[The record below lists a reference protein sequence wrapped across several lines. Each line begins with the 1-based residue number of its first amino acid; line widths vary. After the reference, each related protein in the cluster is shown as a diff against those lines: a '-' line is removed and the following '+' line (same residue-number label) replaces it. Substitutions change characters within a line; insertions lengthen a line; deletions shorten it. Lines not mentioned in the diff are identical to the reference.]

1 MNIKELH
8 TIFRDYPVICTDSRN
23 IVPDSIFFALKGENF
38 DGNRFVKQSL
48 DSGCAFA
55 VSDSIDNEGID
66 GCIIVENV
74 LKTLQ
79 DLAEYHRLEFDI
91 PVLAI
96 TGTNGKTTTKELI
109 NAVLSRKYETV
120 CTAGN
125 LNNHIGVPLTLL
137 NVNEKTEIVIVE
149 MGANHSGEI
158 ATLCEIAHPEIGLI
172 TNIGKAHL
180 EGFGSEEGVRKTKG
194 ELYDYVEKNRGVIF
208 YNADDE
214 TLETMAENTMETTL
228 VKYGKTVT
236 GAKID
241 SDSTL
246 LGFSTVEPELNVNT
260 CLVGEYNLNN
270 VLAAIA
276 VGKYFDVPDTEIV
289 VALAEYKPTANRS
302 QLIKIASNTVI
313 MDAYNANPSS
323 MEAAISNFAK
333 LKAENKLLILGDMLE
348 LGDNS
353 LSEHRRITEIIK
365 KHGLWN
371 KGKVILI
378 GRTFSQLNE
387 EIAISFPTKS
397 EAEKYLKDQNINYH
411 LILVKGSRGIGLET
425 LLKLVGS
432 G

>member
-1 MNIKELH
+1 MNIKELYA
-8 TIFRDYPVICTDSRN
+8 IFRDYPVVCTDSRN
-23 IVPDSIFFALKGENF
+23 IIPDSMFFALKGENF

-55 VSDSIDNEGID
+55 VSDDIDNEGID
-66 GCIIVENV
+66 GCIIVKNV

-79 DLAEYHRLEFDI
+79 DLAEYHRMKFDI

-96 TGTNGKTTTKELI
+96 TGTNGKTTTKELV
-109 NAVLSRKYETV
+109 NAVLSKKYETV

-125 LNNHIGVPLTLL
+125 LNNHIGAPLTLL
-137 NVNEKTEIVIVE
+137 NINEKTEIAIIE
-149 MGANHSGEI
+149 MGANHPGEI
-158 ATLCEIAHPEIGLI
+158 AALCEIVHPKIGLI

-208 YNADDE
+208 YNLDDA
-214 TLETMAENTMETTL
+214 TLRTMAENTQGTTL
-228 VKYGKTVT
+228 VKYGKTVM

-241 SDSTL
+241 SDNIL
-246 LGFSTVEPELNVNT
+246 FGFSTVEPDLTVKT

-270 VLAAIA
+270 ALAAIA
-276 VGKYFDVPDTEIV
+276 AGKYFDVPDTDIV
-289 VALAEYKPTANRS
+289 NALEEYKPNINRS
-302 QLIKIASNTVI
+302 QLIKTEFNTVI

-333 LKAENKLLILGDMLE
+333 LEVDNKLLILGDMLE
-348 LGDNS
+348 LGDDS
-353 LSEHRRITEIIK
+353 FAEHRHIIEIIK
-365 KHGLWN
+365 KHGLWK

-387 EIAISFPTKS
+387 EIAVSFPS
-397 EAEKYLKDQNINYH
+397 GNEAEEYLNNQNINSH

-425 LLKLVGS
+425 LLKFI
-432 G
+432 